1 MPAKSE
7 TPELV
12 SGDEPAGPGLAAAV
26 GDLPVPVDA
35 DNRDLGNAEPV
46 EGHGKLDRLDAG
58 GQFPRHRVTLGDPER
73 AQARRHRLRPVPE
86 TGEGDPAAG
95 SVHEEFGMR
104 GDRSPPLNEPP
115 QIRGVRFLNRHGT
128 E

>member
-1 MPAKSE
+1 MLQTELGGDAGAHAGEIE

-104 GDRSPPLNEPP
+104 GDRRTS
-115 QIRGVRFLNRHGT
+115 RHRS
-128 E
+128 EV